1 MNSSAM
7 KERNGYRCAFC
18 LALHDSQL
26 KFDDLGRCVDCVPV
40 PFLEH
45 WQAAIDR
52 EKRHE
57 AAKKRI
63 RLAARKLE
71 GIEVEVAKLVEEGS

>member
-1 MNSSAM
+1 MNAAM

-18 LALHDSQL
+18 LALHEGPE

-52 EKRHE
+52 QQRHE
-57 AAKKRI
+57 AAKKRM

-71 GIEVEVAKLVEEGS
+71 GIEAEVAKLIKGEL